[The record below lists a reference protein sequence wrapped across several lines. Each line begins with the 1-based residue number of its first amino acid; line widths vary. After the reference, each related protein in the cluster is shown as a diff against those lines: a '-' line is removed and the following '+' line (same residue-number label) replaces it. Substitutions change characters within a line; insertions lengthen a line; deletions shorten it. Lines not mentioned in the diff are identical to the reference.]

1 MYIRKVN
8 ANTARNPVARA
19 VAQKAL
25 RSAVLDQKLKLHF
38 TEENEP
44 CANFC
49 AAIGVTL
56 SAMIYASMLDK
67 KIKPDDLNV
76 RIVRGGL
83 SACSQMADA
92 DSFKRI
98 NIAAVE
104 RALDAAVELNSILHP
119 DSVSRALNAM
129 MKAGVRL

>member
-1 MYIRKVN
+1 MYVRKVS

-38 TEENEP
+38 TAENEP

-49 AAIGVTL
+49 VAIGATL
-56 SAMIYASMLDK
+56 STMVYASMLDK

-92 DSFKRI
+92 DAFKRI
-98 NIAAVE
+98 NIPAIE
-104 RALDAAVELNSILHP
+104 RALDAAVELNSKLSP
-119 DSVSRALNAM
+119 DSVSRAL
-129 MKAGVRL
+129 GVMLKSGVSL